1 MQAATKGEACYRKE
15 DPIVG
20 VSIKDIARRAGVSHS
35 TVSRALADSPLVNIE
50 TKARIQELSR
60 EMGYTPSAI
69 ARAMSTRRTRTVGL
83 VVTTIADPF
92 VAEVVRG
99 IEETALDRGYSV
111 ILCNSTG
118 DPEREVAAVRA
129 LREKWVDAVIVTAS
143 RVGSFYTELTEVHVP
158 VVLINNQQAGEYS
171 FSVRND
177 DLYGGRLAGEYL
189 IGLGHHRVA
198 YIAGPAYA
206 ASSDLRFDGFQ
217 GVLQSAGFA
226 MPQAWISPG
235 DGLPGAGER
244 AASRWM
250 QSLDRP
256 SALFCYNDMTAMGA
270 LHAIKAN
277 GLRVPEDVSVLG
289 YDDIAAAPY
298 LDPPLTTIAQTKYAL
313 GQVAMQMALDLI
325 LDREDV
331 HNVLL
336 EPRLV
341 VRASCAA
348 PAA

>member
-1 MQAATKGEACYRKE
+1 MG
-15 DPIVG
+15 I
-20 VSIKDIARRAGVSHS
+20 SIKDIARRAGVSHS

-143 RVGSFYTELTEVHVP
+143 RVGSFYAELTEVRVP

-177 DLYGGRLAGEYL
+177 DLYGGQLAGEYL
-189 IGLGHHRVA
+189 AGLGHRSVA
-198 YIAGPAYA
+198 YIAGPEYA
-206 ASSDLRFDGFQ
+206 TSSDMRLEGCRCA
-217 GVLQSAGFA
+217 LQSAGIA
-226 MPQAWISPG
+226 MPPAWIAHG
-235 DGLPGAGER
+235 DGLPGAGEH
-244 AASRWM
+244 AASLWM
-250 QSLDRP
+250 QSPNRP
-256 SALFCYNDMTAMGA
+256 SAIFCYNDMTAMGA
-270 LHAIKAN
+270 LHAIKTN
-277 GLRVPEDVSVLG
+277 GLRVPDDVSVLG

-313 GQVAMQMALDLI
+313 GQVAMQMTLDLI
-325 LDREDV
+325 LDQEDV
-331 HNVLL
+331 HDVLL

-348 PAA
+348 PSA